1 MVEFMHLA
9 AQLAAKRG
17 GMAAKLAASMPLAA
31 KRGGTA
37 AWRQS
42 QSLGGKAGNASRAAP
57 MLKCT
62 FLPSARHAGGRGG
75 VQFQSVSVAASH

>member
-1 MVEFMHLA
+1 MALA

-17 GMAAKLAASMPLAA
+17 GMAAKLAALMALAA

-42 QSLGGKAGNASRAAP
+42 QNLGGKAGNAS
-57 MLKCT
+57 K
-62 FLPSARHAGGRGG
+62 F
-75 VQFQSVSVAASH
+75 